1 MSKFILSF
9 SHTLFLDLHSTEFVR
24 ISSSSFVDS
33 TIISFSRLCQNLIL
47 ILCKFYHNLI
57 FCQAYHILI
66 LFLFF
71 SLVYQNPPLS
81 FQYVKILLSHS
92 SQLCQYLIPFLSLYS
107 LLNFNL
113 FSRSIFACIQ
123 RQQPQASLSFFQSSK
138 LVGISAFVFL
148 SNLSKALSSSS
159 FFFNLLK
166 CLFFTLINYINISS
180 PPFFSL
186 LDLNLSLIIFLLV
199 FNVSICKPT
208 HIASSFSLILSLSS
222 LLEFHHL
229 FVILSILL
237 EVFFPSL
244 QYVKIPF
251 SLQFVQN

>member
-1 MSKFILSF
+1 MCVQFIKIPIFSLFQLCHNLILSLVHQNISLFSMSKFILSF

-123 RQQPQASLSFFQSSK
+123 R
-138 LVGISAFVFL
+138 
-148 SNLSKALSSSS
+148 
-159 FFFNLLK
+159 
-166 CLFFTLINYINISS
+166 
-180 PPFFSL
+180 
-186 LDLNLSLIIFLLV
+186 
-199 FNVSICKPT
+199 
-208 HIASSFSLILSLSS
+208 
-222 LLEFHHL
+222 
-229 FVILSILL
+229 
-237 EVFFPSL
+237 
-244 QYVKIPF
+244 
-251 SLQFVQN
+251 